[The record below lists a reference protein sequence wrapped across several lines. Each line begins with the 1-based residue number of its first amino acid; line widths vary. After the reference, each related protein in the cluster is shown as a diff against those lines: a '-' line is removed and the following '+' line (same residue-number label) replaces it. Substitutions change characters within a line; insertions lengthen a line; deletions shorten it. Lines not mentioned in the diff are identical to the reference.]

1 LSLFKAPAATILWAS
16 SSRRPTIRIV
26 RSFKG
31 LFQFLF
37 PGRSSS
43 GRPGK
48 VLEIPRAAPDYGRAL
63 ERSAHNLLQRQA
75 AVDRERMEAGALV
88 TELLAWRPERQLPLL
103 CKDPRFHTW
112 GVLEQLLE
120 RSRDHVPAASRES
133 ERLAVLALAQSDHL
147 DTVYYGPTRIADMR
161 GRIWSALAEARRIH
175 SDFAGSEAAFAAARL
190 HLWRGTGDSLE
201 WAVLFEAEAALRR
214 RQQQFAEA
222 RELLLRALEIFSE
235 NGEDQRMGMGL
246 VSLAAVHRD
255 EGEPS
260 LAIPLLH
267 EALRRIDGEREPR
280 LLLSARHEL
289 ADSLAAA
296 GRFMEARGILARARS
311 LYRRFPDGW
320 TQSHLRWLRGRIA
333 LGFDQTAEAEADL
346 LGARSGF
353 LALGS
358 RCEAAMVLLG
368 LAPLYAR
375 QERTAELKSLA
386 IEAAGAFAGCGAVRE
401 VRAAMVFHR
410 QAEEIEGAHR
420 ELTRAA
426 GALGTFGD

>member
-1 LSLFKAPAATILWAS
+1 VACQLAAAGD
-16 SSRRPTIRIV
+16 RIV
-26 RSFKG
+26 KSFKR
-31 LFQFLF
+31 LFQLLF
-37 PGRSSS
+37 PARPSPGRS
-43 GRPGK
+43 GK
-48 VLEIPRAAPDYGRAL
+48 VLEIPRTAPDYGRAL
-63 ERSAHNLLQRQA
+63 ERSAQNLLERQA
-75 AVDRERMEAGALV
+75 AVDRERSAAGTLMA
-88 TELLAWRPERQLPLL
+88 ELLARPPERQRPLL
-103 CKDPRFHTW
+103 RSDPRFHTW

-120 RSRDHVPAASRES
+120 RSRDLVPSASRES
-133 ERLAVLALAQSDHL
+133 ERLALLALAQSDHL
-147 DTVYYGPTRIADMR
+147 DTAYYGPTRIADMR
-161 GRIWSALAEARRIH
+161 ARAWAALAEARRIH
-175 SDFAGSEAAFAAARL
+175 SDFAGSEAAFAAARV
-190 HLWRGTGDSLE
+190 HLWGGTGDSLE

-222 RELLLRALEIFSE
+222 RKLLLRALEIFAE
-235 NGEDQRMGMGL
+235 NGEDQRVGMGL
-246 VSLAAVHRD
+246 VSLAAVHRE

-260 LAIPLLH
+260 LSIPLLH

-280 LLLSARHEL
+280 TLLGARHEL

-296 GRFMEARGILARARS
+296 GRFMEARGILSRARL

-333 LGFDQTAEAEADL
+333 LGFHQTPEAEAEL

-358 RCEAAMVLLG
+358 RCEAAMALLD

-386 IEAAGAFAGCGAVRE
+386 IEAAGAFAACGTVRE

-410 QAEEIEGAHR
+410 QAEEIEGAWR
-420 ELTRAA
+420 ELSRAA
-426 GALGTFGD
+426 GAFGTFGD

>member
-1 LSLFKAPAATILWAS
+1 
-16 SSRRPTIRIV
+16 V

-31 LFQFLF
+31 LLRSLF

-43 GRPGK
+43 VRTGK
-48 VLEIPRAAPDYGRAL
+48 VLQIPRPAPDYGQAL
-63 ERSAHNLLQRQA
+63 ERSAQNLLHRQA
-75 AVDRERMEAGALV
+75 AVDRERSAAGALV
-88 TELLAWRPERQLPLL
+88 AELLAERPERQLPLL
-103 CKDPRFHTW
+103 RKAPRFHTW

-147 DTVYYGPTRIADMR
+147 DTAYYGPARIADMR
-161 GRIWSALAEARRIH
+161 GRIWSALAEARRVH
-175 SDFAGSEAAFAAARL
+175 SDFAGSEAAFAAARV
-190 HLWRGTGDSLE
+190 HLWGGTGDSLE

-214 RQQQFAEA
+214 RRQQFAEA
-222 RELLLRALEIFSE
+222 RELLLRALEIFAE
-235 NGEDQRMGMGL
+235 NGEDQRIGMGL
-246 VSLAAVHRD
+246 VSLAAVHRE

-267 EALRRIDGEREPR
+267 EALRRIDGESEPKA
-280 LLLSARHEL
+280 LLGARHEL

-296 GRFMEARGILARARS
+296 GRLMEARGILSRARL

-333 LGFDQTAEAEADL
+333 LGFAQRAEAEAEL

-358 RCEAAMVLLG
+358 RYEAAMVLLD

-386 IEAAGAFAGCGAVRE
+386 TEAAGAFAACGAVRE
-401 VRAAMVFHR
+401 IRAAMVFHR
-410 QAEEIEGAHR
+410 QAEEIEGAYR
-420 ELTRAA
+420 ELTRAFRS
-426 GALGTFGD
+426 LGD